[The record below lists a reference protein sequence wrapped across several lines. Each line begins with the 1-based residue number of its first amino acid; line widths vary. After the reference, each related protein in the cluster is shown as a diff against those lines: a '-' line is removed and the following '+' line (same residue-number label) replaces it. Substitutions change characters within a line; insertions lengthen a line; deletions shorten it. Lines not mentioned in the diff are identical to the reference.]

1 MKFIL
6 SRNEATK
13 FWRDRFKN
21 SIMMIN
27 ATSTK
32 VDDKTTIHE
41 SVDYILKITRN
52 DSRTEIQYE
61 ILHK

>member
-6 SRNEATK
+6 SQNEAIK

-21 SIMMIN
+21 SAIIKNNN
-27 ATSTK
+27 AYN
-32 VDDKTTIHE
+32 DDGTTIHE

-52 DSRTEIQYE
+52 NSRTEIQYE